1 MSSTTTTTTPTD
13 VETEA
18 AAADVTPAAESDQQ
32 AQDQDQSQDQAAAT
46 VTAGPRRRR
55 VLMLT
60 HRMPYPPDRG
70 DRIRSYHMLKLLAKH
85 YDVAIACTSEEPAW
99 LQHHQLLA
107 TIAHQVSIQPI
118 QSSSAKYRGL
128 LALAKGAAV
137 TPTVFY
143 RQALADTILQWHEQ
157 EPFDTVFTFC
167 TGMIEYARLLTHPS
181 RKVQGPPPRHV
192 IDLVDVDS
200 IKWEAYAKSTYS
212 PMRYIYAR
220 EGRLLRKIE
229 SGSQDKFDA
238 VLAVSEA
245 EIAAY
250 REHVGEHENLH
261 AVGNG
266 VDLNY
271 FKPQEDSTTHD
282 MCFVGVL
289 DYKPNADSI
298 CWFVHNVL
306 PLVRKKVTDARLLIV
321 GRNPTAR
328 IEELAKQPGV
338 VVVGSVPDVRTYIAQ
353 SAVVIAPLQ
362 IARGVQNKVLEAM
375 ASQRLVVCSTAAAE
389 GVDAEDGKHLL
400 VANDPQQWA
409 THVENGLNNV
419 ALRQRIAAAARKQI
433 ESAYSWDSR
442 LEPMLKLI
450 EGDDAVKS

>member
-1 MSSTTTTTTPTD
+1 MSSTATTTPAD
-13 VETEA
+13 VESDTQQPADTSDA
-18 AAADVTPAAESDQQ
+18 AATHASEQPEATAD
-32 AQDQDQSQDQAAAT
+32 AAAT

-107 TIAHQVSIQPI
+107 TIANQVSIQPI
-118 QSSSAKYRGL
+118 QSSSAKYRAL
-128 LALAKGAAV
+128 LALAKGKAI

-167 TGMIEYARLLTHPS
+167 TGMIEYARLLTHPN
-181 RKVQGPPPRHV
+181 RKLQTPAPRHV

-200 IKWEAYAKSTYS
+200 IKWEAYAKTTWS
-212 PMRYIYAR
+212 PMRYIYGR

-229 SGSQDKFDA
+229 SGSQDNFDA
-238 VLAVSEA
+238 LLAVSEA
-245 EIAAY
+245 ETAAY
-250 REHVGEHENLH
+250 REHVGDHANLH
-261 AVGNG
+261 AIGNG

-298 CWFVHNVL
+298 CWFVQNVL

-321 GRNPTAR
+321 GRNPTQR
-328 IEELAKQPGV
+328 IEELGKQPGV

-389 GVDAEDGKHLL
+389 GIDGEDGKHLL

-409 THVENGLNNV
+409 THVEKGLNNV
-419 ALRQRIAAAARKQI
+419 ALRQRIAAAARQQI
-433 ESAYSWDSR
+433 EDAYSWDSR

-450 EGDDAVKS
+450 EGDKPLA